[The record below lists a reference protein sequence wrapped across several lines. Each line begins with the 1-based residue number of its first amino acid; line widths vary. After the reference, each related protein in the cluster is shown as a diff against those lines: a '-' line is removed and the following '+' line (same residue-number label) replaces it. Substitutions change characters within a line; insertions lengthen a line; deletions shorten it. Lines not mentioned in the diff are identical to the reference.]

1 MGRPYKISEQD
12 RIDIC
17 KKYQEGLNT
26 SELSELYSIAVASI
40 RKLLLKNKVKIRSR
54 KESKQLGSYK
64 DKISG
69 VNNGSWKGG
78 VTKLKNKIR
87 MLPEYAI
94 WRTEVYKR
102 DNYTCTICGNKSQ
115 KGNKVILNCDHI
127 IPFSKIVEEYNIASI
142 EDAVSC
148 QELWD
153 TENGR
158 TLCYDCHLKT
168 ETYGFNY
175 EHHKRKV
182 VQLDMDEKEIKN
194 FNSIIECSKEL
205 NIHRSSINRVCLGHY
220 KSAKGFK
227 FKYEN
232 N

>member
-1 MGRPYKISEQD
+1 MARPYKLTEQQ

-17 KKYQEGLNT
+17 DKYQEGFST
-26 SELSELYSIAVASI
+26 SKLSELYSIAVASI
-40 RKLLLKNKVKIRSR
+40 RKLLLKNNVKIRSR
-54 KESKQLGSYK
+54 KESKQLDSFK
-64 DKISG
+64 DKIRGS
-69 VNNGSWKGG
+69 NNWSWKGG

-87 MLPEYAI
+87 KLPEYAI
-94 WRTEVYKR
+94 WRTEVYNR

-115 KGNKVILNCDHI
+115 KGNRVILNCDHI
-127 IPFSKIVEEYNIASI
+127 IPLSKIVEEYNITSI
-142 EDAVSC
+142 EDAISC

-158 TLCYDCHLKT
+158 TLCYDCHLGT

-175 EHHKRKV
+175 EHHKRKI
-182 VQLDMDEKEIKN
+182 VQLDMNGKEIKK

-205 NIHRSSINRVCLGHY
+205 NIHRSSINRVCSGHY

-232 N
+232 D